1 MSESQFTY
9 SGMTLDELRS
19 LAASPQ
25 VGTIQAMPQSF
36 RSLAERVGDVAD
48 LLAHAQTDLPNWW
61 RGPAAEQAAATLGRA
76 AAEAREFHDSAMG
89 AATAVGR
96 CAQIVAEQQHQMM
109 NVPELPE
116 PGITD
121 VVRRPTTPFEALEA
135 ARQDAA
141 YQAAHEQAVQV
152 VNGIAAQY
160 VETRSQLSNIGIMFG
175 ENFTPAGDPI
185 TPSSNTGTLHDSTWH
200 TAAPETTTTPKSSE
214 SRHFHNESRTYTA
227 VTTPSNSHNPTTRG
241 KSHYSPP
248 RPEGAFAPE
257 ITHREVTTQ
266 GADRKLPNNLESNDL
281 LDPYETPWASVDSER
296 YAPIGTAEAPSTVD
310 ESVLTSTSVGYPR
323 ANNTQRTIREN
334 EAQDELTRSSLSRRL
349 ATAVSVRPV
358 DQVPHAAFN
367 ERPPAGT
374 ATTDRSFGSTGDI
387 SAVPPPQ
394 LAHQSQVN
402 GTSDENTSMIPPFSG
417 PGSIYRTHEDRSP
430 RPAYLKE
437 RKSVWIPDTVAAPAD
452 GVIGPDWLADR

>member
-61 RGPAAEQAAATLGRA
+61 RGPAAEQAATTLGRA
-76 AAEAREFHDSAMG
+76 AAEAREFHESAIG

-116 PGITD
+116 PGVTD

-160 VETRSQLSNIGIMFG
+160 VETRGQLAEIGAFSA
-175 ENFTPAGDPI
+175 ENFSPSAATLPSISNTEAASSNSMQSRRPRETRDQHLNELQTRPKSVNAKKAIIKDRDLASPRRSGHELRELGIETTPTHTQGHTSRETKNTRTFEESVVNTPPGHSTMRASSHDTETAAGD
-185 TPSSNTGTLHDSTWH
+185 
-200 TAAPETTTTPKSSE
+200 TAASTPQTDGEREPRSPDIGYDPVDKPSQFGPGQDFAN
-214 SRHFHNESRTYTA
+214 RNTA
-227 VTTPSNSHNPTTRG
+227 LHSGFGHASGPPSNPASRSDRNAQ
-241 KSHYSPP
+241 S
-248 RPEGAFAPE
+248 
-257 ITHREVTTQ
+257 
-266 GADRKLPNNLESNDL
+266 AD
-281 LDPYETPWASVDSER
+281 
-296 YAPIGTAEAPSTVD
+296 
-310 ESVLTSTSVGYPR
+310 
-323 ANNTQRTIREN
+323 
-334 EAQDELTRSSLSRRL
+334 
-349 ATAVSVRPV
+349 
-358 DQVPHAAFN
+358 
-367 ERPPAGT
+367 
-374 ATTDRSFGSTGDI
+374 
-387 SAVPPPQ
+387 
-394 LAHQSQVN
+394 
-402 GTSDENTSMIPPFSG
+402 TSDGGYNLNLVQNSATSQPSPDPSAYQPQSDSSGNEHDGMIPPYSG
-417 PGSIYRTHEDRSP
+417 VGAVHRMHDERSP

-437 RKSVWIPDTVAAPAD
+437 RKNAWVSDTVAAPAD
-452 GVIGPDWLADR
+452 GVITLDWLEHH